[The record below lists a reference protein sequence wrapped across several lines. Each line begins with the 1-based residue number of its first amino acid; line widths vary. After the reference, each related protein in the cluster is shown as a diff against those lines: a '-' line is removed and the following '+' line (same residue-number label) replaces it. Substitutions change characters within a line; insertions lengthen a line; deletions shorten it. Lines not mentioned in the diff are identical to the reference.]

1 MKKKN
6 SDIFQQALG
15 EATNKPTDNWEKEL
29 DKAKQTKIK
38 RMSKEELIR
47 EIISTQQ
54 GALFDTKSLRR
65 NDVKTLM
72 LIRRLLRNL
81 RFPWE

>member
-1 MKKKN
+1 
-6 SDIFQQALG
+6 
-15 EATNKPTDNWEKEL
+15 
-29 DKAKQTKIK
+29 
-38 RMSKEELIR
+38 MSKEELIR

>member
-1 MKKKN
+1 MPNQIPLIVDRRGSVLSLSLNNPSKKN
-6 SDIFQQALG
+6 ALNT
-15 EATNKPTDNWEKEL
+15 ENK
-29 DKAKQTKIK
+29 
-38 RMSKEELIR
+38 
-47 EIISTQQ
+47 